1 MVVVNCKVKFI
12 RPKYN
17 DLKLWMEDKNN
28 IYIGRSGIV
37 FILNDKTGIKER
49 FPKKQSLFANPF
61 KINKNKTREQVI
73 ELYENYIRNEINKN
87 DELKDELLK
96 LKGKNLGC
104 WCHPEP
110 CHGDVL
116 IKLIDEY
123 NLKN

>member
-28 IYIGRSGIV
+28 IYIGRAGIV

-61 KINKNKTREQVI
+61 KINKNKTREHVI

-116 IKLIDEY
+116 IKLIDEHEE
-123 NLKN
+123 